1 MKSRPAFGKQE
12 GYPLPKLIILR
23 GISGSGKT
31 TVEKDFS
38 DVLSEK
44 PIPADASL
52 QDIFSAIYL
61 AVHRELLE

>member
-1 MKSRPAFGKQE
+1 M
-12 GYPLPKLIILR
+12 PKLIILR

-61 AVHRELLE
+61 AVHRERLE